1 MKSVRLAIVNAPTPD
16 GSVFMKELG
25 RCGRRSA
32 GGERWP
38 QTGLAHLAAVG
49 RTAGCEVLL
58 YDPMAEAVPF
68 HAAARHISSWQPD
81 LTLLHASTPTFVGDA
96 RFAAALKELNA
107 GLVALIGY
115 HPTVMPQACVDQSVA
130 DFVFVGEVEV
140 PLMDLLARMNAGA
153 KRDELVEP
161 AIHGILWRGQTLPP
175 AMLEPRLVDNLDQL
189 PLPVR
194 DGLPLRRY
202 VMPFFGR
209 EPFTT
214 VIPTRGCPYKCTFC
228 RAGAVWGE
236 TTRARSVP
244 HIMEEILALR
254 RNAGIRNVVFMTDT
268 FTVNRKWVRD
278 LCAAIRKDAPDLR
291 WMCNSRVDLVERDL
305 LSEMARSGCK
315 LISYGIESGDPDILA
330 STRKNITLQ
339 QAEEAIRVSKEAG
352 ITFFA
357 YFIVGLPGENWDT
370 IRRTID
376 FAVRTDPDYAL
387 FHIATPFPGTTL
399 FEQAAE
405 RGLILNQ
412 DWTTYDEEKGG
423 AMRTEYLSAEEIVRA
438 RKLAMRRFYFRPS
451 RVLRELGRIRS
462 LSDLRSRLTAGLHI
476 LASS

>member
-214 VIPTRGCPYKCTFC
+214 VIPTRGCPLPAHFLPRRRRLGRDYPRPQRPPYHGGDFGPAPK
-228 RAGAVWGE
+228 RRHPQRGLHDRYLHRQPQVG
-236 TTRARSVP
+236 ARSV
-244 HIMEEILALR
+244 R
-254 RNAGIRNVVFMTDT
+254 RHQ
-268 FTVNRKWVRD
+268 
-278 LCAAIRKDAPDLR
+278 
-291 WMCNSRVDLVERDL
+291 ER
-305 LSEMARSGCK
+305 
-315 LISYGIESGDPDILA
+315 
-330 STRKNITLQ
+330 
-339 QAEEAIRVSKEAG
+339 
-352 ITFFA
+352 
-357 YFIVGLPGENWDT
+357 
-370 IRRTID
+370 
-376 FAVRTDPDYAL
+376 
-387 FHIATPFPGTTL
+387 
-399 FEQAAE
+399 
-405 RGLILNQ
+405 
-412 DWTTYDEEKGG
+412 
-423 AMRTEYLSAEEIVRA
+423 RA
-438 RKLAMRRFYFRPS
+438 RPALDVQQPRGPGRARPPLRNGPLRLQTHFLRH
-451 RVLRELGRIRS
+451 RVR
-462 LSDLRSRLTAGLHI
+462 RSRHPRQYPQEHHAPAG
-476 LASS
+476 

>member
-1 MKSVRLAIVNAPTPD
+1 
-16 GSVFMKELG
+16 
-25 RCGRRSA
+25 
-32 GGERWP
+32 
-38 QTGLAHLAAVG
+38 
-49 RTAGCEVLL
+49 
-58 YDPMAEAVPF
+58 
-68 HAAARHISSWQPD
+68 
-81 LTLLHASTPTFVGDA
+81 
-96 RFAAALKELNA
+96 
-107 GLVALIGY
+107 
-115 HPTVMPQACVDQSVA
+115 
-130 DFVFVGEVEV
+130 
-140 PLMDLLARMNAGA
+140 
-153 KRDELVEP
+153 
-161 AIHGILWRGQTLPP
+161 
-175 AMLEPRLVDNLDQL
+175 
-189 PLPVR
+189 
-194 DGLPLRRY
+194 
-202 VMPFFGR
+202 
-209 EPFTT
+209 
-214 VIPTRGCPYKCTFC
+214 
-228 RAGAVWGE
+228 
-236 TTRARSVP
+236 
-244 HIMEEILALR
+244 
-254 RNAGIRNVVFMTDT
+254 
-268 FTVNRKWVRD
+268 
-278 LCAAIRKDAPDLR
+278 
-291 WMCNSRVDLVERDL
+291 
-305 LSEMARSGCK
+305 MARSGCK